1 MTALCLALQFLSVAA
16 LGLFLGAMLTEGGV
30 LVPWWQSLA
39 PADFLA
45 WYAAND
51 RRLLGFFSPV
61 TTGVALTAVA
71 AAVGAVWMGQPG
83 RWLAVTAAGLMLAA
97 VATFFLY
104 FETANAGFAAGTIP
118 VDAVPAELARWAAWH
133 RARTGI
139 SLAALAAALAALWRT
154 TA

>member
-1 MTALCLALQFLSVAA
+1 MRPT
-16 LGLFLGAMLTEGGV
+16 
-30 LVPWWQSLA
+30 
-39 PADFLA
+39 
-45 WYAAND
+45 N

-61 TTGVALTAVA
+61 TTGAALTAVA

-104 FETANAGFAAGTIP
+104 FETVNAGFAAGTIP
-118 VDAVPAELARWAAWH
+118 VVAVPAELARWRHGHW
-133 RARTGI
+133 ARTGI